1 MLGDQVLDEVFD
13 RDLVM
18 EDRGDELGVEDV
30 DRELDVGDG
39 LGLVVVVLEGA
50 LDDRIGVLAADEG
63 ADVGLLAQQGVG
75 QVLEVVDA
83 PLDVALEVA
92 EHVDHRLLDFAGVE
106 LVRAADLV
114 EELADLLGGVAGQR
128 LHLFLVD
135 EVADF
140 LHHLVLGGDHE
151 AVEHV
156 LVVLVEVVVE
166 LFLQPAHDVDA
177 VEDFLGKPGVD
188 VVENLVGLLLEQL
201 VDLTLLIA
209 TLLREGV
216 AGTDGRRLLGMEYV
230 WTFGKIYRAH
240 MISFTRLLI
249 LRL

>member
-1 MLGDQVLDEVFD
+1 MDFGIVGVVVGVVPDAVHALEDDLGVGELLLAGVDEPVLEPLDLLVDLVDQVLGDQVLDEVLD
-13 RDLVM
+13 RDLIV

-75 QVLEVVDA
+75 QVLQVVDA
-83 PLDVALEVA
+83 ALDVALEVA

-114 EELADLLGGVAGQR
+114 EELADLLRGIAGQR

-135 EVADF
+135 EVADL

-166 LFLQPAHDVDA
+166 LLLQPAHDIDA
-177 VEDFLGKPGVD
+177 VEDFLGKPG
-188 VVENLVGLLLEQL
+188 
-201 VDLTLLIA
+201 
-209 TLLREGV
+209 
-216 AGTDGRRLLGMEYV
+216 
-230 WTFGKIYRAH
+230 
-240 MISFTRLLI
+240 S
-249 LRL
+249 